1 VNEEVAHKDSCL
13 MEHLMSTETRE
24 KFFNFMK
31 SLTNDEFKK
40 NTFTTSFDFSQFDHQ
55 HDFEEIQKGDTYL
68 KSE

>member
-1 VNEEVAHKDSCL
+1 
-13 MEHLMSTETRE
+13 MEHLMSSETRE

-31 SLTNDEFKK
+31 NLTTEDFKR
-40 NTFTTSFDFSQFDHQ
+40 TPYSTSFDFNKFDHP